1 MAGGMDMWNGKELGR
16 AIAVRIAPAAAR
28 KATSTSI
35 NVGASQIAG
44 HLVTRTATK
53 EMTKIAAATA
63 ASRVAGGPF
72 CRVALEAS
80 RQAAANMAARR
91 AAAQTITTV
100 AGRAAGVIAGP
111 VAEVVT
117 MKLDGKDHSG
127 RDYAVAAGCGAAS
140 AMAGMLAG
148 AAVGSTV
155 PIIGTLA
162 GAGVGLVTCSA
173 LKGKFLSS

>member
-1 MAGGMDMWNGKELGR
+1 MWNAKELGR
-16 AIAVRIAPAAAR
+16 AIAVRIAPAAAS

-53 EMTKIAAATA
+53 EMTKVAAAAA
-63 ASRVAGGPF
+63 ASMVAGGPF
-72 CRVALEAS
+72 CRVALQAS
-80 RQAAANMAARR
+80 GQAAANMAARR
-91 AAAQTITTV
+91 AAAQMITTV
-100 AGRAAGVIAGP
+100 AGQAAGVIAAP

-140 AMAGMLAG
+140 AMAGMLTG
-148 AAVGSTV
+148 AAVGSAVPV

-162 GAGVGLVTCSA
+162 GAGVGLLMCSS
-173 LKGKFLSS
+173 LKGKLLSS